1 MKTGT
6 AIIKAAEG
14 LHARPAG
21 EFVKLVKSLAPSK
34 VTIGNEVKTVN
45 AARRQIEDIEYIEKT
60 KGLKYLSASLREL
73 AELRLEE
80 PDANLTE
87 LGEMLNPPVSKSGV
101 NHRLRKISNYANEV
115 REKEE
120 NKF

>member
-45 AARRQIEDIEYIEKT
+45 AASMLSLLSL
-60 KGLKYLSASLREL
+60 GLKNGTEVTLTVDGGDEDAAL
-73 AELRLEE
+73 AALVEF
-80 PDANLTE
+80 
-87 LGEMLNPPVSKSGV
+87 
-101 NHRLRKISNYANEV
+101 ISNFA
-115 REKEE
+115 
-120 NKF
+120 